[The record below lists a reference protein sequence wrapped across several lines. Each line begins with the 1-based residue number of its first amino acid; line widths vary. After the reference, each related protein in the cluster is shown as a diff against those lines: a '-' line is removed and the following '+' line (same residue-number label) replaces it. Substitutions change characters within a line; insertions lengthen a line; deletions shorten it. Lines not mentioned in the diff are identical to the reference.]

1 MIGHQHI
8 GMQLATVPST
18 SIARLFQI
26 ELIICILNKDRLAVV
41 TALNYVL
48 REIRN
53 IEPGETSHS
62 GKLAH
67 RRQSIASDPIDPRFT
82 SQAVHFRTAAN
93 IEATSNSSREGPNAL
108 IPVRIPTRTL
118 FTCPLP
124 V

>member
-1 MIGHQHI
+1 MPHAKG
-8 GMQLATVPST
+8 GCLCAARSATEP
-18 SIARLFQI
+18 
-26 ELIICILNKDRLAVV
+26 
-41 TALNYVL
+41 TAS
-48 REIRN
+48 RRW
-53 IEPGETSHS
+53 PSHS